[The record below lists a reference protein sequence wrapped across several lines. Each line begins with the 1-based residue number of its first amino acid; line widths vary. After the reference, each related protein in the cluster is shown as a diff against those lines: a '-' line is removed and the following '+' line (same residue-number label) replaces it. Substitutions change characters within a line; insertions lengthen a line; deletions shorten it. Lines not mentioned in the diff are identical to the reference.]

1 MSGKITLYDFDGTE
15 IATSSYASP
24 KDRLK
29 RLATWKHQVGLNR
42 FEKMYY
48 HIIPEV
54 RPDLVS
60 KLGTNTNRVANMD
73 KLVKFDIKRP
83 KAEYGNKK
91 SLYETTRT

>member
-48 HIIPEV
+48 HIIPDV

-60 KLGTNTNRVANMD
+60 KIGTNTTRVPDAKKIVRYD
-73 KLVKFDIKRP
+73 LKRP
-83 KAEYGNKK
+83 EAKYDNKK
-91 SLYETTRT
+91 TLY

>member
-1 MSGKITLYDFDGTE
+1 MSGKITLYDYDGTE

-48 HIIPEV
+48 HIMPDV

-60 KLGTNTNRVANMD
+60 KKGNNTTRVPD
-73 KLVKFDIKRP
+73 SKKLVKYDPIKRP
-83 KAEYGNKK
+83 EPKYDNKK
-91 SLYETTRT
+91 SLYP